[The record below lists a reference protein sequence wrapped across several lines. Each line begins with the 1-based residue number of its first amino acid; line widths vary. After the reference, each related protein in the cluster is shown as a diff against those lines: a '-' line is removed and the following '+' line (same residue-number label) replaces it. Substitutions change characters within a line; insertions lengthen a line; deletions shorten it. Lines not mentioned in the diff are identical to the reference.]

1 MARVDIDGGVEGREL
16 GLVGGEVGGGEV
28 AQVDGARPVMGILV
42 GGGAADADGGVG
54 AYREEESLGLEGAEE
69 VWAEE
74 LASDDDDFVFD
85 SSRLQVSVL

>member
-1 MARVDIDGGVEGREL
+1 MDVDGGVEGREL
-16 GLVGGEVGGGEV
+16 GLVGGEMYGGEV

-54 AYREEESLGLEGAEE
+54 AYGEEESLGLEGAEE
-69 VWAEE
+69 VWVEK
-74 LASDDDDFVFD
+74 LAGDDDDFVFD